1 MAHSAVVIVVALKS
15 APVSPTTALKS
26 AAAFCRQASVAAPAS
41 SVSSSSPHAIRW
53 AFNIREWNPSP
64 EEWEL
69 ATSLLPGE
77 DAARVERFKFD
88 KVSSCQGVESLPSF
102 QALEAS
108 ESAHKRR
115 TPSVM
120 T

>member
-1 MAHSAVVIVVALKS
+1 MIVVALKS
-15 APVSPTTALKS
+15 APICGNSSLEMCCG
-26 AAAFCRQASVAAPAS
+26 FCRQASVTAAPAS
-41 SVSSSSPHAIRW
+41 SAVSSSSSAQAIRW

-88 KVSSCQGVESLPSF
+88 KVSKPRSLLD
-102 QALEAS
+102 ACCLLAT
-108 ESAHKRR
+108 R
-115 TPSVM
+115 VL
-120 T
+120 